1 MNANETLI
9 SSEDENILFY
19 FKNES
24 GQISQVSGDGS
35 VKRVFENDV
44 DSVKAFTYGDLN
56 GDQIPD
62 WIISNTKGLLFKTND
77 NVSLFKYNYTEPFV
91 SFEYLVFGEKIVV
104 AASTPQRL
112 FWFNRDG
119 SLAEGFPISGN
130 GKPVIAKGSSGEKY
144 LLLKGGEDNISLY
157 ILQ

>member
-1 MNANETLI
+1 M
-9 SSEDENILFY
+9 
-19 FKNES
+19 
-24 GQISQVSGDGS
+24 SGDGS